1 MRIRD
6 VFLLEAYF
14 DELQVVIM
22 DRLAQYLG
30 QEVNDIPTDEFRMKI
45 ADDGFLLSF
54 EELKAALEQMGAV
67 ANVDKDNIT
76 PKGKIPNDLAEP
88 EEEPEAQEPEAE
100 PEPTIVEPVK
110 PDVAGMAQ
118 DWLCRLK
125 DELPQ

>member
-14 DELQVVIM
+14 DDLQVVIM

-30 QEVNDIPTDEFRMKI
+30 KEQNEIPTDEFRMKL
-45 ADDGFLLSF
+45 ADDGFMLSF
-54 EELKAALEQMGAV
+54 EEMKAAMEQMGVV
-67 ANVDKDNIT
+67 ANIDQDVIT

-88 EEEPEAQEPEAE
+88 EGEVGLPGEEEP
-100 PEPTIVEPVK
+100 V
-110 PDVAGMAQ
+110 DVAQMAGDQ
-118 DWLCRLK
+118 AMSAVK

>member
-88 EEEPEAQEPEAE
+88 EEEPEAQ
-100 PEPTIVEPVK
+100 PEPTVVEPVK

-118 DWLCRLK
+118 DQAMSAVK